1 MANINNSD
9 LSRGS
14 RRSDIKK
21 KELAPIKEDKY
32 AEQEFW
38 KRARNIRFQK
48 QSREDNF
55 VGETFPEDDDCVP
68 AAKSEPAPAAK
79 SEPALSVPEPEP
91 ALAEPAP
98 APALAEPAD
107 EPPPLHLPL
116 FMTGKFELS
125 GQEEV
130 GVMSVPY
137 YLDLRSPHIV
147 GKFSAARIKTIV
159 FRIDTLLKNINAHI
173 EHFEPKIAEWS
184 GRVMMSSNHE
194 ELPFEIR
201 LWRKNDDLLLEV
213 MGLKTEAAMTLV
225 RLRTFLN
232 EHVA

>member
-1 MANINNSD
+1 MTDLFKVYNATNTFQMANINNSD
-9 LSRGS
+9 ISCGS
-14 RRSDIKK
+14 RRSNINLHKK
-21 KELAPIKEDKY
+21 KELAPSKEDKY

-55 VGETFPEDDDCVP
+55 AGDTFSEDECVP
-68 AAKSEPAPAAK
+68 
-79 SEPALSVPEPEP
+79 
-91 ALAEPAP
+91 EPAP
-98 APALAEPAD
+98 APAAPEPAAPEPEPVD
-107 EPPPLHLPL
+107 EPPPLRQPL

-137 YLDLRSPHIV
+137 YLDMRSPHIV
-147 GKFSAARIKTIV
+147 GKFTAARIKTVV
-159 FRIDTLLKNINAHI
+159 FRIDTLLKNINAHVD
-173 EHFEPKIAEWS
+173 HFEPKIAEWS
-184 GRVMMSSNHE
+184 GRVRLSSNRE

-201 LWRKNDDLLLEV
+201 LWHKDDDLLLEV
-213 MGLKTEAAMTLV
+213 MGLKTDAAWTLV
-225 RLRTFLN
+225 QLRTFLN